1 MTKEELEKE
10 ADDYV
15 ANTDTSICEFEG
27 IVTIICDGEGN
38 VIDAD
43 SIAKSAYLAGAEPME
58 KRIEQLEKEIKRLET
73 ELAITDNDREHNYYE
88 CLDLYKKVEEL
99 EKENAELK
107 LEIEKLNN
115 KIDELEQRVPK
126 WHNLRKD
133 PEDLPKEYM
142 GFLFVKTNMG
152 TYRLDMFINGFM
164 QDMGVTK
171 TIAWCETPKYEEE

>member
-27 IVTIICDGEGN
+27 IVAIICDGEGN
-38 VIDAD
+38 AIDAD
-43 SIAKSAYLAGAEPME
+43 SIAKSAYLAGAEPRE

-99 EKENAELK
+99 NNELAELRVKNETLEKEAELYK
-107 LEIEKLNN
+107 P
-115 KIDELEQRVPK
+115 R
-126 WHNLRKD
+126 WHNIKKD
-133 PEDLPKEYM
+133 GQPPKAGLYLCYRRWHYTDMHELIYWTGEYW
-142 GFLFVKTNMG
+142 
-152 TYRLDMFINGFM
+152 
-164 QDMGVTK
+164 VTGS
-171 TIAWCETPKYEEE
+171 TDYDVIFAWCEIPKFEEE